1 MQKSSN
7 IDVWQGPDYACLD
20 LNKITFQKYGKI
32 KLLNVS
38 KRIVLF
44 ADSICSILDLRK
56 EIQELQAS
64 HADTINELEKTRSML
79 LIQHNINKD
88 YQKEVHLP

>member
-1 MQKSSN
+1 M
-7 IDVWQGPDYACLD
+7 
-20 LNKITFQKYGKI
+20 
-32 KLLNVS
+32 
-38 KRIVLF
+38 
-44 ADSICSILDLRK
+44 RK

-88 YQKEVHLP
+88 YQKEVPLPWLNGFTYLSVDKVLGAFRFG